1 MHLMNPA
8 ARPRSGRRRAGHWK
22 GATNLA
28 SRPSKRRIAI
38 IGAGF
43 TGSVLAAH
51 LLRGAAEPT
60 SIHLIERAP
69 SVGTGLAYSTPNSA
83 HVLNVRAYNMSA
95 FPDDPRHFLR
105 WLWARDDDRENGGA
119 AGAVPPSGHAFVSR
133 ARYGAYIQDVL
144 REAQAAAPPHVSLTV
159 TRGEVV
165 GLSQD
170 GDGGRNGDGA
180 IRLRLGTG
188 PSLNVDLAA
197 LCVGNFPPSPPG
209 AADPEVLASDRF
221 VAAPW
226 DWQALA
232 AIDPD
237 APVLILGTGL
247 TMVDTVLTLE
257 DQGHRGPILA
267 LSRRGLL
274 PAVHEETRPFKCFV
288 HPQVMPH
295 TVLDVLIALKADVR
309 RARAAGLD
317 WRSAF
322 DALRPYH
329 HLIWKN
335 LPMEE
340 RRRFLRHARPY
351 WEILR
356 HRMAPEVAAR
366 IGALVANGRLTI
378 RAGRLRALRL
388 VPGGVEATVRAR
400 GAEDSVWTRRAGAV
414 INATGTECD
423 FGRIGHPLVR
433 ALLDHGLARPDPLR
447 LGLDVT
453 EDGALIGEDGCAS
466 RRLFAL
472 GPVSRPPFWEMTAV
486 PELRSQCAAAARHL
500 IGLSVADRQPM
511 PLRAPRAR
519 VSP

>member
-1 MHLMNPA
+1 M
-8 ARPRSGRRRAGHWK
+8 
-22 GATNLA
+22 A

-51 LLRGAAEPT
+51 LLRTAEEPT
-60 SIHLIERAP
+60 SVHLIERAP

-105 WLWARDDDRENGGA
+105 WLWAQDVVGSDNGGL
-119 AGAVPPSGHAFVSR
+119 VPPSGHAFVSR

-144 REAQAAAPPHVSLTV
+144 RDAQAAAPPHVSLTV
-159 TRGEVV
+159 TRAEVV
-165 GLSQD
+165 DLAQATND
-170 GDGGRNGDGA
+170 GHSG

-197 LCVGNFPPSPPG
+197 LCVGNFSPSPP
-209 AADPEVLASDRF
+209 AVAEPAVLESDRF

-232 AIDPD
+232 AIDAD

-247 TMVDTVLTLE
+247 TMVDTVLALE
-257 DQGHRGPILA
+257 DQGHRGPVLA

-366 IGALVANGRLTI
+366 IDSLVANGRLTI

-388 VPGGVEATVRAR
+388 VPDGVEATVRAR
-400 GAEDSVWTRRAGAV
+400 GAEGSVWTRRVGAV

-423 FGRIGHPLVR
+423 FGRIDHPLVR
-433 ALLDHGLARPDPLR
+433 SLLERGLARPDPLR

-453 EDGALIGEDGCAS
+453 EDGALIGEDGAAS
-466 RRLFAL
+466 RRLFAF

-486 PELRSQCAAAARHL
+486 PELRNQCAAAARHL
-500 IGLSVADRQPM
+500 IGLSLGIPQAP
-511 PLRAPRAR
+511 PLRAPRTR
-519 VSP
+519 VSQ

>member
-1 MHLMNPA
+1 
-8 ARPRSGRRRAGHWK
+8 
-22 GATNLA
+22 LA
-28 SRPSKRRIAI
+28 PRPSKRRIAI

-51 LLRGAAEPT
+51 LLRCAEEPT

-69 SVGTGLAYSTPNSA
+69 SVGTGLAYSTPSSA

-95 FPDDPRHFLR
+95 YPDDPRHFLR
-105 WLWARDDDRENGGA
+105 WLWAQDGSSLDGPNGHA
-119 AGAVPPSGHAFVSR
+119 IPPSGHAFVSR

-144 REAQAAAPPHVSLTV
+144 REAQSDAPPHVSLTIV
-159 TRGEVV
+159 QAE
-165 GLSQD
+165 
-170 GDGGRNGDGA
+170 A
-180 IRLRLGTG
+180 
-188 PSLNVDLAA
+188 VDLAQDSTGGVRLRMGSGVSLA
-197 LCVGNFPPSPPG
+197 ADMAVLCVGNFAPSPPPVP
-209 AADPEVLASDRF
+209 APEVFASDRF
-221 VAAPW
+221 IATPW
-226 DWQALA
+226 DWPALA

-247 TMVDTVLTLE
+247 TMVDTVLSLE
-257 DQGHRGPILA
+257 NQGHRGPIVA

-309 RARAAGLD
+309 RAKAAGLD

-329 HLIWKN
+329 HLIWKH
-335 LPMEE
+335 LPLEE

-351 WEILR
+351 WEVHR

-366 IGALVANGRLTI
+366 IEALCANGRLAI
-378 RAGRLRALRL
+378 RAGRLRGLRL
-388 VPGGVEATVRAR
+388 TPDGVEATVRAR
-400 GAEDSVWTRRAGAV
+400 GADGATWTRVVGSI

-423 FGRIGHPLVR
+423 FGRISHPLVR
-433 ALLDHGLARPDPLR
+433 ALLQRGLARPDPLR

-453 EDGALIGEDGCAS
+453 EDGALIGDDGTS
-466 RRLFAL
+466 SDRLFAL

-486 PELRSQCAAAARHL
+486 PELRSQCANAARHL
-500 IGLSVADRQPM
+500 ARLPLNRFEAPSVVAARS
-511 PLRAPRAR
+511 R
-519 VSP
+519 VSS

>member
-1 MHLMNPA
+1 M
-8 ARPRSGRRRAGHWK
+8 
-22 GATNLA
+22 A

-51 LLRGAAEPT
+51 LLRCAEEPT

-69 SVGTGLAYSTPNSA
+69 NVGTGLAYSTPNSA

-95 FPDDPRHFLR
+95 YPDDPRHFLR
-105 WLWARDDDRENGGA
+105 WLWAQDDGE
-119 AGAVPPSGHAFVSR
+119 AVPPSGHAFVSR

-144 REAQAAAPPHVSLTV
+144 REAQADAPHHVSLTIV
-159 TRGEVV
+159 QAEVV
-165 GLSQD
+165 DLAQD
-170 GDGGRNGDGA
+170 STGGV
-180 IRLRLGTG
+180 RLRLGSG
-188 PSLNVDLAA
+188 VSLAVDMAV
-197 LCVGNFPPSPPG
+197 LCVGNFAPSPPPVP
-209 AADPEVLASDRF
+209 APEVFASDRF
-221 VAAPW
+221 VATPW
-226 DWQALA
+226 DWPALA

-247 TMVDTVLTLE
+247 TMVDTVLSLE
-257 DQGHRGPILA
+257 NQGHRGPIVA

-274 PAVHEETRPFKCFV
+274 PAVHEEARPFRCFV

-309 RARAAGLD
+309 RAKAAGLD

-329 HLIWKN
+329 HLIWKH
-335 LPMEE
+335 LPLEE
-340 RRRFLRHARPY
+340 RRRFLRHARSY
-351 WEILR
+351 WEVHR

-366 IGALVANGRLTI
+366 IEALRANGRLAI
-378 RAGRLRALRL
+378 RAGRLRDLRL
-388 VPGGVEATVRAR
+388 TPDGVEATVRAR
-400 GAEDSVWTRRAGAV
+400 GSDGATWTREVGSI

-423 FGRIGHPLVR
+423 FGRIKHPLVR
-433 ALLDHGLARPDPLR
+433 ALLQRGLAQPDPLR

-453 EDGALIGEDGCAS
+453 EDGALIGEDGTPS
-466 RRLFAL
+466 DRLFAL

-486 PELRSQCAAAARHL
+486 PELRSQCANAARHL
-500 IGLSVADRQPM
+500 ARM
-511 PLRAPRAR
+511 PLNRVEAQQAAPVRSR
-519 VSP
+519 VSS

>member
-1 MHLMNPA
+1 M
-8 ARPRSGRRRAGHWK
+8 RAGYWK

-51 LLRGAAEPT
+51 LLRGAEEPT

-69 SVGTGLAYSTPNSA
+69 NVGTGLAYSTPNSA

-95 FPDDPRHFLR
+95 YPDDPRHFLR
-105 WLWARDDDRENGGA
+105 WLWAQDD
-119 AGAVPPSGHAFVSR
+119 AGDVPPSGHAFVSR

-144 REAQAAAPPHVSLTV
+144 KEAQASAPPHVSLTV
-159 TRGEVV
+159 TRAEVV
-165 GLSQD
+165 DLSQD
-170 GDGGRNGDGA
+170 GAPNGDGV
-180 IRLRLGTG
+180 RLRLGTG
-188 PSLNVDLAA
+188 PSLNVDTAV
-197 LCVGNFPPSPPG
+197 LCVGNFSPSPPSV
-209 AADPEVLASDRF
+209 AEPEVLASDRF

-226 DWQALA
+226 NWRALA
-232 AIDPD
+232 GIDPD

-247 TMVDTVLTLE
+247 TMVDTVLSLE
-257 DQGHRGPILA
+257 DQGHRGPIVA

-322 DALRPYH
+322 DALRPFH

-335 LPMEE
+335 LPMDE

-351 WEILR
+351 WEIHR

-366 IGALVANGRLTI
+366 IDSLVANGRLTI
-378 RAGRLRALRL
+378 RAGRLQSLHM
-388 VPGGVEATVRAR
+388 VPDGVEATVRAR
-400 GAEDSVWTRRAGAV
+400 GAEGTVWTRTVGAV

-423 FGRIGHPLVR
+423 FGRIDHPLVR
-433 ALLDHGLARPDPLR
+433 ALLQRGLARPDPLR

-453 EDGALIGEDGCAS
+453 EDGALIGEDGRVS
-466 RRLFAL
+466 DRLFAL

-486 PELRSQCAAAARHL
+486 PELRSQCATAARHL
-500 IGLSVADRQPM
+500 AGRTPGVFQRPPPQTH
-511 PLRAPRAR
+511 RAR
-519 VSP
+519 VSQ